1 MAYKALGF
9 LVWKGAKQFLRRRYG
24 PAMVPKKLLFG
35 GLAGV
40 AATAL
45 LVGLRRNGSGD

>member
-9 LVWKGAKQFLRRRYG
+9 LVWKAAKQFLRRRYG
-24 PAMVPKKLLFG
+24 PAMVPKKVLFG

-45 LVGLRRNGSGD
+45 LVGLRRSGSDE